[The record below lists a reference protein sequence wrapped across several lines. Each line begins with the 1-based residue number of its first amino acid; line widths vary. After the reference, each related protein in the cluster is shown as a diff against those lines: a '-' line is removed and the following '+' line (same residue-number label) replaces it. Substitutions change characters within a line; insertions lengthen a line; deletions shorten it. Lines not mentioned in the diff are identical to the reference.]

1 MSVTPAYRIRPVP
14 AKKPKETTIREIA
27 KGVKLPVGVVRNV
40 LKETPG
46 LKVPR
51 EEQDRIFKA
60 ARKLGYDFRKL
71 KLGKRLQNR
80 KETLEEILEKISKNP
95 GWSRDQ
101 IVVFLM
107 NSIEMVA
114 RVQKRAFGEEYGA
127 ED

>member
-1 MSVTPAYRIRPVP
+1 MP
-14 AKKPKETTIREIA
+14 AKKKTPKEITIREIA
-27 KGVKLPVGVVRNV
+27 KQVKLHAGIVRNV

-51 EEQDRIFKA
+51 EEQDRIFKV

-71 KLGKRLQNR
+71 KLGKRIQQR
-80 KETLEEILEKISKNP
+80 KETLEEVLDKVSKNP

-101 IVVFLM
+101 IVAFLI
-107 NSIEMVA
+107 NSIEMVD

-127 ED
+127 EG